1 MKRKSSSKKGA
12 VLRKRTK
19 IKTSLLELMQE
30 LTKLTNDDHLVIGTM
45 KSIFGS
51 YKIRLAGAPI
61 ALRLEGAGS
70 LPKIFR
76 KKNGGIRLRFA

>member
-1 MKRKSSSKKGA
+1 MKRKDRSKKSV

-19 IKTSLLELMQE
+19 IRTSLLELMQE

-45 KSIFGS
+45 RSILGS
-51 YKIRLAGAPI
+51 YKVRLAGAPI

-70 LPKIFR
+70 RPKVFR
-76 KKNGGIRLRFA
+76 KRNGGIRLRFA